1 MTLVLLTLTISM
13 GMARRSIVRWL
24 RSALPHITRA
34 SGVLLIVAG
43 AYLAHYGWYER
54 QVRSG
59 DLTGSAAVD
68 TVTGWSDD
76 IAGWVNDTGAT
87 RLGLLL
93 SLALAAVLTATSGT
107 PPPRRPQGVATPF
120 RCPATRARREV
131 RNTT

>member
-43 AYLAHYGWYER
+43 AYPAHYGWYER

-68 TVTGWSDD
+68 TVTGCSDA
-76 IAGWVNDTGAT
+76 IAGRVNDTETGSTSCGA
-87 RLGLLL
+87 RG
-93 SLALAAVLTATSGT
+93 
-107 PPPRRPQGVATPF
+107 
-120 RCPATRARREV
+120 C
-131 RNTT
+131 RNV

>member
-93 SLALAAVLTATSGT
+93 SLALAAVLRSEEHTSELQSLM
-107 PPPRRPQGVATPF
+107 RISYAVFCLKKKKQHNRH
-120 RCPATRARREV
+120 
-131 RNTT
+131 